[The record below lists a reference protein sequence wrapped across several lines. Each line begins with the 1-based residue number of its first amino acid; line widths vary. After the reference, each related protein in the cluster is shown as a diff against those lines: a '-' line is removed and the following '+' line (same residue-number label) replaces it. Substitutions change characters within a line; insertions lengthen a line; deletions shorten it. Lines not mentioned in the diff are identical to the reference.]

1 MNNTGAKLTQKIL
14 VPHDGSEM
22 SDRALDKAIEF
33 AKVLRADIIILHILD
48 DKLIPSGAIMSFLG
62 AKSSTVMDAKLQI
75 LNIVKIGAEQ
85 LLKDRTEKVSKNG
98 INVRFIMG
106 MGSPADGVANV
117 AKNENIDLIIMGSK
131 ELEKEDNN
139 KIKLLGSV
147 TRRVS
152 EISDCPVMIVKN

>member
-1 MNNTGAKLTQKIL
+1 
-14 VPHDGSEM
+14 M
-22 SDRALDKAIEF
+22 SSLGEK
-33 AKVLRADIIILHILD
+33 
-48 DKLIPSGAIMSFLG
+48 SG
-62 AKSSTVMDAKLQI
+62 TVKDAKLQI

-98 INVRFIMG
+98 INVRFIVG

-117 AKNENIDLIIMGSK
+117 AKNESVDLIIMGSK

-139 KIKLLGSV
+139 KLKLLGSV

-152 EISDCPVMIVKN
+152 EISDCPVMIVKK

>member
-1 MNNTGAKLTQKIL
+1 
-14 VPHDGSEM
+14 
-22 SDRALDKAIEF
+22 
-33 AKVLRADIIILHILD
+33 
-48 DKLIPSGAIMSFLG
+48 MSFLG
-62 AKSSTVMDAKLQI
+62 EKSGTVKDAKLQI

-98 INVRFIMG
+98 INVRFIVG

-117 AKNENIDLIIMGSK
+117 AKNESVDLIIMGSK

-139 KIKLLGSV
+139 KLKFLGSV

-152 EISDCPVMIVKN
+152 EISDCPVMIVKK